1 MKAARQLLAVLKS
14 YGAETGERAMHVDGE
29 DVKVQDTSFHRRE
42 RNPGVNCRELHN
54 RAQGKKGGGRCRES
68 QSQSFMGEEVI
79 DIVKPSK
86 GQVGYGLQTSNSI
99 WKE

>member
-14 YGAETGERAMHVDGE
+14 YGAESGERAMHADGE
-29 DVKVQDTSFHRRE
+29 EVEVQHTAFHRRE
-42 RNPGVNCRELHN
+42 RSSGVNCRELHN
-54 RAQGKKGGGRCRES
+54 WAQGKKGGGRCQGS

-86 GQVGYGLQTSNSI
+86 SQVGYGVQTSNSI